1 MRIIEYEMRELK
13 DKLFDMVELVHRQLD
28 DLAEALHGLDHEA
41 ANRIRKKEKKI
52 DKMDVKID
60 KRCERIIALYQ
71 PLAADLRFIVVTL
84 KINAM
89 LEQIGDI
96 ASGIAR
102 KILEVKR
109 PFSPELLARLQLDEM
124 TLLTKLLVA
133 ESLSAFFKE
142 NAEISKTI
150 HQKDDRVDEIHR
162 AAFAIFVEEIK
173 KAPNDTE
180 DLLQLFLIM
189 RGLEKIADFA
199 VGIAQESAF
208 NVEGVFYR
216 HNKERKTDEDEK
228 TVDEEVLFG

>member
-13 DKLFDMVELVHRQLD
+13 DRLYDMVELVHRQLD
-28 DLAEALHGLDHEA
+28 DLSEALYGLDHEA

-60 KRCERIIALYQ
+60 KRCERIIALHQ
-71 PLAADLRFIVVTL
+71 PLASDLRFVVVTL

-96 ASGIAR
+96 AGGIAR
-102 KILEVKR
+102 KILEVKS
-109 PFSPELLARLQLDEM
+109 PFEPRLLERLRVDEM
-124 TLLTKLLVA
+124 TRLTKSLVA
-133 ESLSAFFKE
+133 ESLAAFFNE
-142 NAEISKTI
+142 NAELSKAI
-150 HQKDDRVDEIHR
+150 HPKDDRIDEIHR
-162 AAFAIFVEEIK
+162 ASFPIFVEEIQK
-173 KAPNDTE
+173 NPERTE

-216 HNKERKTDEDEK
+216 HTKERKNTLDQQ
-228 TVDEEVLFG
+228 TFFA

>member
-13 DKLFDMVELVHRQLD
+13 DKLFDMVELVQRQLD
-28 DLAEALHGLDHEA
+28 DLSEALHDLDHDA
-41 ANRIRKKEKKI
+41 VHRIRKKEKKI
-52 DKMDVKID
+52 DKIDVKID

-96 ASGIAR
+96 AGGIGR

-109 PFSPELLARLQLDEM
+109 PFNPQLLERLQLDEM

-142 NAEISKTI
+142 NAEVSKTI
-150 HQKDDRVDEIHR
+150 HQKDDRIDEIHR
-162 AAFAIFVEEIK
+162 AAFPIFVEEIK
-173 KAPNDTE
+173 KTPDDAE

-189 RGLEKIADFA
+189 RALEKIADFA
-199 VGIAQESAF
+199 VSIAQESAF

-216 HNKERKTDEDEK
+216 HNKERKNADDTNRVEK
-228 TVDEEVLFG
+228 DSLFG

>member
-1 MRIIEYEMRELK
+1 MRIIEYELLELK
-13 DKLFDMVELVHRQLD
+13 DRLFEMVELVQRQLD
-28 DLAEALHGLDHEA
+28 DVSEALRGLDHEA

-60 KRCERIIALYQ
+60 KKCERIIALHQ
-71 PLAADLRFIVVTL
+71 PLAADLRFIVVAL

-102 KILEVKR
+102 KILEVKA
-109 PFSPELLARLQLDEM
+109 PFDARLLARLQVEEM
-124 TLLTKLLVA
+124 TMLTKLLVA
-133 ESLSAFFKE
+133 EALSSFFKE
-142 NAEISKTI
+142 NAELSKTI
-150 HQKDDRVDEIHR
+150 HQKDDRIDEIHR
-162 AAFAIFVEEIK
+162 ASFPIFVEEIK
-173 KAPNDTE
+173 ACPQCTE

-199 VGIAQESAF
+199 VSIAQESAF

-216 HNKERKTDEDEK
+216 HNKERKRGEELK
-228 TVDEEVLFG
+228 FVDEESFFG